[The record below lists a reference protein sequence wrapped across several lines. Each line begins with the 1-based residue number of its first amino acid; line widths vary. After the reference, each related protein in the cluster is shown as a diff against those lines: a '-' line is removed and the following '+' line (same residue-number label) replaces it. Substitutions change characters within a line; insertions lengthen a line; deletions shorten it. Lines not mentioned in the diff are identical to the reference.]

1 MVNSRW
7 VMMVAVLAVAVV
19 SGCGGEQRDASQPAQ
34 PSSAS
39 LRADLGAATRPSVS
53 DFPAVAGR
61 TLQEVADQ
69 AVTTA
74 GPQVGLATSVFTPG
88 VNRLAFGVLAP
99 DNTFVYGKSAVYV
112 AQRANQ
118 PARGPYLAP
127 ADLLLTD
134 PPYRSRQAA
143 GEKDQ
148 FAAVYAA
155 QVPLPRTGRW
165 QALVLT
171 RQGKET
177 VGATTAVTVTPST
190 RDPVAKVGSRAPV
203 VDTDTVAS
211 AGSIKAIDTRVPNDD
226 MHDTNLRD
234 VLGRKPVVLLFSTPQ
249 LCQSKVCGPVT
260 DIAQQLKQTYGD
272 QAAFIHQE
280 VYADNDPKKGLRKP
294 LLAFGLETEPW
305 LFTIDRDGRIAER
318 VEGSFGFNAF
328 NAAIKKA
335 IGQ

>member
-1 MVNSRW
+1 MVISRW
-7 VMMVAVLAVAVV
+7 VMMVAGLAVAGV

-39 LRADLGAATRPSVS
+39 LRADLGAATRPSVG

-69 AVTTA
+69 AVTTS

-88 VNRLAFGVLAP
+88 VNRVAFGVIAP

-134 PPYRSRQAA
+134 PPYRSQQAA
-143 GEKDQ
+143 TEKDQ

-155 QVPLPRTGRW
+155 QVSLPRTGRW

-171 RQGKET
+171 RQGKEI
-177 VGATTAVTVTPST
+177 VGASTTMTVTSGT
-190 RDPVAKVGSRAPV
+190 RDPVAKVGSLAPV

-234 VLGRKPVVLLFSTPQ
+234 VLGKKPVVLLFSTPQ

-305 LFTIDRDGRIAER
+305 LFTIDADGRVAAR
-318 VEGSFGFNAF
+318 LEGSFGVGQFEE
-328 NAAIKKA
+328 AIEKA
-335 IGQ
+335 LG